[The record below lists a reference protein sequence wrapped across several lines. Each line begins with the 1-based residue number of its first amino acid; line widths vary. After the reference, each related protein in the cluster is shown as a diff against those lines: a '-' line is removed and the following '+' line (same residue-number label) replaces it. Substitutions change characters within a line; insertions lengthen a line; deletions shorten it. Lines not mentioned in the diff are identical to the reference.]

1 MAKLQCKLLDFLL
14 QVLEANVSLATL
26 SESLQ
31 EMNFNREKKDFFN
44 QETEQVLLKMQSSF
58 KESFSQVRVNKHC
71 EVLVSCSALS
81 RNEGIH
87 RNG

>member
-1 MAKLQCKLLDFLL
+1 LLDFLL

-58 KESFSQVRVNKHC
+58 KESFSQIK
-71 EVLVSCSALS
+71 EALKTKQDYLS
-81 RNEGIH
+81 SIKL
-87 RNG
+87 